1 MKKIAR
7 NEVRD
12 ELVLM
17 NEGFQILTKGQVK
30 VKLLSGFSKG
40 EIVKAGVDWVC
51 FGTVEIENAQKF
63 AQWITKA
70 AEAAA
75 NFKYNGYTIA

>member
-17 NEGFQILTKGQVK
+17 NEGFQILTNGQVK

-40 EIVKAGVDWVC
+40 ETVK
-51 FGTVEIENAQKF
+51 VETEKAQKF
-63 AQWITKA
+63 AQWSTKA

>member
-17 NEGFQILTKGQVK
+17 NEGFQILTNGQVK

-40 EIVKAGVDWVC
+40 ETVKAGTPVALVG
-51 FGTVEIENAQKF
+51 GTPGKED
-63 AQWITKA
+63 
-70 AEAAA
+70 A
-75 NFKYNGYTIA
+75 NHLHFELWLDGQSIDPTRYISF

>member
-17 NEGFQILTKGQVK
+17 NEGFQILTNGQVK

-40 EIVKAGVDWVC
+40 ETVKAGVDWVC
-51 FGTVEIENAQKF
+51 CGTVDTDKAQKF